1 MGSNLFPI
9 ILSKHL
15 RWKMFGS
22 IRGGGERGIGR
33 KLVRG
38 GLNRS
43 FKGRNV
49 SKGRGISVNGRWSR
63 REEEEGSSEKRGS
76 SPVLGQF
83 YCTFGGFLRGGRP
96 GVSQRET
103 RKVTLNRF
111 LLSFRWITFPSPMDA
126 CHLFFPPPSLL
137 LLSWKR
143 ASLFSRGS
151 RISLFFMNRGFR
163 SGVARGWRIKSR
175 EENCGGLGSYC
186 DV

>member
-22 IRGGGERGIGR
+22 IRGGGGGERGIGR

-76 SPVLGQF
+76 SPLSSVSFTALSEDSCAVDGQ
-83 YCTFGGFLRGGRP
+83 
-96 GVSQRET
+96 VS
-103 RKVTLNRF
+103 RKGKLV
-111 LLSFRWITFPSPMDA
+111 
-126 CHLFFPPPSLL
+126 
-137 LLSWKR
+137 K
-143 ASLFSRGS
+143 
-151 RISLFFMNRGFR
+151 
-163 SGVARGWRIKSR
+163 
-175 EENCGGLGSYC
+175 
-186 DV
+186 